1 VVPEPAAPS
10 RNPSHQRGIVSS
22 VQPADAP
29 ADGDE
34 IDAADRHHGAI
45 GRRVEA
51 LHARLDHVRGGRLA
65 LRVTVA
71 VVGCAVVLA
80 GIAML
85 VLPGP
90 GWLAIFLGLA
100 ILGTEFSFARRIND
114 WLRDKVRRGW
124 AWWKE
129 RRARHKGE
137 VTDSPARETPEVVE

>member
-1 VVPEPAAPS
+1 MSTIEPAAANS
-10 RNPSHQRGIVSS
+10 
-22 VQPADAP
+22 
-29 ADGDE
+29 DGDE

-51 LHARLDHVRGGRLA
+51 LHERLDHVRGGRLA

-129 RRARHKGE
+129 RRARRAARKGD
-137 VTDSPARETPEVVE
+137 VTEDAARDGSGVAE